1 MTDFVLV
8 HGAWLGGW
16 CWQRV
21 ADRLH
26 AQGHRTFAP
35 SLTALG
41 DRVHLLNDDVD
52 METQIADITG
62 LVTSYDLTDI
72 VLCGHSYGGMIITA
86 VADQLPDRVQAL
98 VYLDALVPENGQS
111 MFDTVPQFFADTF
124 IEQAEASGGHTV
136 PPMTAEAF
144 GVNEQDRVWVDEKGE
159 DHPLKC
165 FNQPIHLTGAYQRIT
180 NRHYVLAPAFEH
192 PSTHGHYDQFKD
204 DPTWQVH
211 TLDGGHHLM
220 VDNPDGVVKILTDI

>member
-26 AQGHRTFAP
+26 AMGHRTFAP

-41 DRVHLLNDDVD
+41 DRVHLLDDNVD
-52 METQIADITG
+52 METQIADVTG
-62 LVTSYDLTDI
+62 LITSYDLTDI

-86 VADQLPDRVQAL
+86 VADQLPDRVRAL
-98 VYLDALVPENGQS
+98 VYLDALVPEDGQS

-124 IEQAEASGGHTV
+124 NEQAIPSGGRTV

-144 GVNEQDRVWVDEKGE
+144 GVNVQDRAWVDDKGE

-165 FNQPIHLTGAYQRIT
+165 FNQPIKLGGAYRTIT
-180 NRHYVLAPAFEH
+180 NLHYILAPAFEH

-204 DPTWQVH
+204 DPNWQTH
-211 TLDGGHHLM
+211 TLEGGHHLM
-220 VDNPDGVVKILTDI
+220 VDNPDGVVGILTDV